1 MRARQTS
8 ERIRGSTQTLPSS
21 LPRVS
26 WIGIVNR
33 SLEPSRYFPLTQ
45 RVKNTSL
52 SAQGCPS
59 KLRRPHPTSIRVRTM
74 WSPST
79 PITARGRRYILRFC
93 RRTER
98 GQDRASPSRAG
109 PGGLA
114 SEQKVRHGRL
124 SGQKGRENPTRDA
137 QAAANFEVG
146 AFAAA
151 SAPRSST
158 RHPLICRPCLRPSS
172 SDAHVHPSQPIQRN
186 EPIEQ
191 RLHPQGSRRTDS
203 VRDRRGQLTD
213 TRAPIPI
220 GVLAHSSACVSGICC
235 LALHKHCSPSSN
247 YAGLRRARAAYR
259 SCTLP

>member
-1 MRARQTS
+1 MAQLKLCPILSPASPGSASSIDRSNHRDTCHSPSAS
-8 ERIRGSTQTLPSS
+8 RIPPS
-21 LPRVS
+21 
-26 WIGIVNR
+26 
-33 SLEPSRYFPLTQ
+33 Q
-45 RVKNTSL
+45 H
-52 SAQGCPS
+52 PS
-59 KLRRPHPTSIRVRTM
+59 KLRRPHPTSIRVRTL

-158 RHPLICRPCLRPSS
+158 RHPLICRPCLRPRSS
-172 SDAHVHPSQPIQRN
+172 HAHVHPSQPIHRN

-191 RLHPQGSRRTDS
+191 RLLPQRSRRTDS